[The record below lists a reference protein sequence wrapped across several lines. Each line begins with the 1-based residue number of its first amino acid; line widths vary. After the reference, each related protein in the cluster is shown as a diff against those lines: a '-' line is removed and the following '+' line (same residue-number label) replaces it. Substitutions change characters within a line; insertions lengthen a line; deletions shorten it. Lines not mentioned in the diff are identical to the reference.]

1 MDLPDGDVRFFDDC
15 FSAEE
20 NQNLFPRLRD
30 EIRWTQEKIRIY
42 GRDVD
47 LPRLTAWYGDAGAS
61 YSYSGITHAPHPWT
75 ELLLLI
81 KKRVEAR
88 AGESFNSVL
97 LNFYRSGSDGVAW
110 HSDDEPELGPDPVI
124 ASASFGA
131 VRTFQLKHKFRKDL
145 KRVALELT
153 GGSLLIMRGPTQKNW
168 LHQVPKTAKNVP
180 PRINLT
186 FRTIR
191 PLIRRA

>member
-1 MDLPDGDVRFFDDC
+1 MRLDLADGDVLLFEDC

-20 NQNLFPRLRD
+20 NRVLFLRLRD
-30 EIRWTQEKIRIY
+30 EIRWAQEKIRIY

-47 LPRLTAWYGDAGAS
+47 LPRLTAWHGDSGAS

-81 KKRVEAR
+81 KKKVEAR
-88 AGESFNSVL
+88 AKAHFNSVL
-97 LNFYRSGSDGVAW
+97 LNFYRSGRDGVAW
-110 HSDDEPELGPDPVI
+110 HSDDEPELGPQPVI

-131 VRTFQLKHKFRKDL
+131 ARTFQLKHKFSKDA
-145 KRVALELT
+145 KRVDLELP

-168 LHQVPKTAKNVP
+168 LHQVPKTKKDVQ

-186 FRTIR
+186 FRAIS
-191 PLIRRA
+191 